1 MEKTY
6 PQSIIK
12 AIHQVKSKVEYVEK
26 DGNNSFHKYK
36 YASEA
41 ALIEALRPEMQDA
54 GLVIIPSGENC
65 SPIDSNGV
73 TLVTLSYTLC
83 HIDGSVWPDKL
94 LAYGQGGDR
103 SSKGTVGDKGVYKA
117 ITGGGKYF
125 LRTLFQI
132 ETGNDP
138 EKVTKTRKTTTTK
151 TAAKPEPEPEPAA
164 EEDTGMTINS
174 KGVAGRKITEK
185 QRGRLFGMAK
195 DFKWPDTA
203 VKSLIAKYGYESSKD
218 IEAWVDYAE
227 IIREIEK
234 GPGKAA

>member
-1 MEKTY
+1 MENKY

-12 AIHQVKSKVEYVEK
+12 AIHEVKSKVEYVEK

-41 ALIEALRPEMQDA
+41 ALIEALRPEMQAA

-83 HIDGSVWPDKL
+83 HINGSVWPHKL
-94 LAYGQGGDR
+94 LAYGQGADR

-138 EKVTKTRKTTTTK
+138 EKVTKTKKGKATK
-151 TAAKPEPEPEPAA
+151 APADPGTQA
-164 EEDTGMTINS
+164 EDVENTGMTINS
-174 KGVAGRKITEK
+174 KGQAGRKITEK
-185 QRGRLFGMAK
+185 QRGRLFGKAK
-195 DFKWPDTA
+195 EYKWPDTA
-203 VKSLIAKYGYESSKD
+203 IKSLIAKYGYESSKD
-218 IEAWVDYAE
+218 IEHWVDYPQ
-227 IIREIEK
+227 IIKEIEN